1 MRFQHGLKHTYNMTK
16 INTTLFDL
24 DTIYTRLTHARTWEL
39 TVELKEIKNELEDHK
54 NKLISTGFMSGQNLE
69 EIIATD
75 QQLYFLKRNIVTL
88 ETALLA
94 HESYMFE
101 RIVKLGVVYCLN

>member
-1 MRFQHGLKHTYNMTK
+1 MTK

-24 DTIYTRLTHARTWEL
+24 DIIYTRLTHARTWEL
-39 TVELKEIKNELEDHK
+39 TGELRGLLTEMEDHK
-54 NKLISTGFMSGQNLE
+54 NKLVSTGFMSGKNLE
-69 EIIATD
+69 EIMAT
-75 QQLYFLKRNIVTL
+75 QQQIYFLKRNIVTL